1 MYRLW
6 LVEQCCS
13 WLIPLRNYHKK
24 YTFENTKPT
33 VKEIP
38 LSLNLT
44 RPFESKSKSN
54 PKRREKKSAKL
65 IYNFLR
71 MRKMRWKLLVCLVVE
86 REREREILG
95 LEMEMSLVGHMVIS
109 IPIRILRSYN
119 PKIQHP

>member
-54 PKRREKKSAKL
+54 PKRREKKKCETHL
-65 IYNFLR
+65 Q
-71 MRKMRWKLLVCLVVE
+71 LLEDEEDEMKIISLLGGGE

-95 LEMEMSLVGHMVIS
+95 SRNGDEFGWSHGYQY
-109 IPIRILRSYN
+109 PDPDFKILQS
-119 PKIQHP
+119 